1 MPSNPKKLNPPPLS
15 KGDRVNT
22 EIGYVKPREITEEMT
37 ESYLDYAMSV
47 IVSRA
52 LPDVR
57 DGLKPVHRR
66 ILYAMHEMGL
76 TAVAKHRKSAT
87 AVGEVL
93 GKFHPHGDIPV
104 YDALSRMAQ
113 GFSLRYPLVDGQGN
127 FGSIDGDPPAAMRYT
142 EARLS
147 KVGEEMLRDIE
158 KNTVDFVDNYD
169 GTRKEPNVL
178 PSPLPQ
184 LLLNGSLGIAV
195 GMATNIPPHNLS
207 EISDALIYLIDH
219 PKTTTEDLFKFIK
232 GPDFP
237 TGGQIYNLKEIITA
251 YSQGK
256 GPILTRGKTEVIET
270 EKGKTQILI
279 TEIPFQIQKS
289 TLIEEIASL
298 VEEKKIEGIKDIRDE
313 SDREGLRI
321 VLDLQ
326 KETYPQKV
334 LNRLYKWTQLQKSFH
349 LNLLALVDGL
359 QPKVLSLAELLNY
372 FILHRKEVVSRRT
385 QYDLEKAKERTHIL
399 EGLSKA
405 LSQIDA
411 VIKTIKAS
419 KDREDAQKN
428 LMKKFKLTQIQA
440 NAILEMKLQTL
451 ARLEREKIEEEFQ
464 QKLKEIKELAAILK
478 SPQKIK
484 EVIKK
489 EIIELK
495 EKHGDERRTK
505 VLIQKIG
512 EISEEDLIPQEETI
526 ITLTQGGYIKRINP
540 STYKIQKRGGKG
552 ILGMKTL
559 QDDIVEHFL
568 PAQTHDSLI
577 FFSDSGKAF
586 KTFVY
591 EIPEGARVARGRGL
605 LNFLEISSEE
615 KILNLLPFGK
625 KDMEAGVK
633 YLIMVT
639 KDGIIKKTALEEFE
653 NVRRSGLIALTL
665 KKGDLLKQVQKSSG
679 EDDVILV
686 TKKGQ
691 AVRFKEKEVRAM
703 GRSAAGIKGIRL
715 KGSDE
720 LVGMGMVKS
729 QKSEVKSQKEYLL
742 VVTGNG
748 FGKRTDLKEYRLQGR
763 GGTGIKTAKV
773 TEKTGDLAASR
784 ILSGGEED
792 LIVISQKGQV
802 IRTKINSIP
811 VLSRSTQGVRIM
823 RLEESDRVASATCI

>member
-1 MPSNPKKLNPPPLS
+1 M
-15 KGDRVNT
+15 
-22 EIGYVKPREITEEMT
+22 
-37 ESYLDYAMSV
+37 
-47 IVSRA
+47 
-52 LPDVR
+52 
-57 DGLKPVHRR
+57 
-66 ILYAMHEMGL
+66 
-76 TAVAKHRKSAT
+76 
-87 AVGEVL
+87 
-93 GKFHPHGDIPV
+93 
-104 YDALSRMAQ
+104 
-113 GFSLRYPLVDGQGN
+113 
-127 FGSIDGDPPAAMRYT
+127 
-142 EARLS
+142 
-147 KVGEEMLRDIE
+147 
-158 KNTVDFVDNYD
+158 
-169 GTRKEPNVL
+169 
-178 PSPLPQ
+178 
-184 LLLNGSLGIAV
+184 
-195 GMATNIPPHNLS
+195 
-207 EISDALIYLIDH
+207 
-219 PKTTTEDLFKFIK
+219 
-232 GPDFP
+232 
-237 TGGQIYNLKEIITA
+237 
-251 YSQGK
+251 
-256 GPILTRGKTEVIET
+256 
-270 EKGKTQILI
+270 
-279 TEIPFQIQKS
+279 
-289 TLIEEIASL
+289 
-298 VEEKKIEGIKDIRDE
+298 
-313 SDREGLRI
+313 
-321 VLDLQ
+321 
-326 KETYPQKV
+326 
-334 LNRLYKWTQLQKSFH
+334 
-349 LNLLALVDGL
+349 
-359 QPKVLSLAELLNY
+359 
-372 FILHRKEVVSRRT
+372 
-385 QYDLEKAKERTHIL
+385 
-399 EGLSKA
+399 
-405 LSQIDA
+405 
-411 VIKTIKAS
+411 
-419 KDREDAQKN
+419 
-428 LMKKFKLTQIQA
+428 
-440 NAILEMKLQTL
+440 EMKLQTL

-478 SPQKIK
+478 SPQRIK

-505 VLIQKIG
+505 VISQKIG

-540 STYKIQKRGGKG
+540 ATYKIQKRGGKG

-615 KILNLLPFGK
+615 KILNLLPLGK

-639 KDGIIKKTALEEFE
+639 KDGIIKKTALDEFE

-679 EDDVILV
+679 EDEVILV

-720 LVGMGMVKS
+720 LVGMGVIKN
-729 QKSEVKSQKEYLL
+729 QKPEAKNQKPEKNYLL

-773 TEKTGDLAASR
+773 TEKTGDLAASK

-792 LIVISQKGQV
+792 LIVISQRGQV

-823 RLEESDRVASATCI
+823 RLEEGDRVASATCI